1 MTETAQRP
9 TGSERRRTARFEL
22 ALPLDAYVD
31 LLQPITV
38 EAAGEGTVTV
48 QSPVPGVRGQ
58 SITVRMSRPDAQPV
72 TFAARVVSSEPH
84 LSDGRLLHRVQMVT
98 PAAADHGAVGGYA
111 VRTEHSAVAAFVR
124 RYPTR
129 VVNISRGGCLVQLP
143 AALNAG
149 TVVTLTP
156 LDVDAAAEPIRVTH
170 LGLRRGGA
178 WSHVAGAEF
187 LPLTAPSSRSLRA
200 IAGQFELEHHGR
212 IG

>member
-1 MTETAQRP
+1 M
-9 TGSERRRTARFEL
+9 GSERRRTARFEL
-22 ALPLDAYVD
+22 ALPLEGYVD

-38 EAAGEGTVTV
+38 EAAGDGTVTV
-48 QSPVPGVRGQ
+48 QSTVPGVRGQ
-58 SITVRMSRPDAQPV
+58 AVTVRMSRPDQQAV

-84 LSDGRLLHRVQMVT
+84 LVEGRLLHRVHMVT
-98 PAAADHGAVGGYA
+98 PAAPAHGAVGGCA
-111 VRTEHSAVAAFVR
+111 VRTDHAAVAAFVR

-156 LDVDAAAEPIRVTH
+156 LDVDATPEPIRVTH

-200 IAGQFELEHHGR
+200 IAGRFELEHHGA